1 MHGLAARPPGGR
13 GAPSWRRG
21 ALAPLL
27 RPAVVS
33 PPRSLHLGAGK
44 SSQSLWP
51 RLFPVGGS
59 DEGKYPSP
67 SPVLWL
73 LNFFSHFQ
81 GLRRHD
87 PLLSYPTPEKSPG
100 SSSCLRQ
107 AGSPLFQRRAAPSWP
122 PAECQAPGAFSWAG
136 VWSGCSRCSALV
148 TDGGWVIKVAEPLLS
163 PGEVPNPWVPRRVP
177 GDPA

>member
-107 AGSPLFQRRAAPSWP
+107 AGSSRVLLEMRV
-122 PAECQAPGAFSWAG
+122 PA
-136 VWSGCSRCSALV
+136 VSAQ
-148 TDGGWVIKVAEPLLS
+148 GRPLLATS
-163 PGEVPNPWVPRRVP
+163 GMSGPRGVLLGRSLVRVLAVLGP
-177 GDPA
+177 CDRWGLGDKGG